1 MFFRRLFDVRGA
13 AAFLVAFLVAF
24 LAAFFAAGLV
34 LPLEGAR
41 AENDDVWALLKK
53 PGTIVLLRHSY
64 SPDSPEVEPKFG
76 DCSTQRN
83 LDESGRAQARRL
95 GDEFRKRGINSATL
109 VASQYCR
116 AIETAQL
123 TKLGPVRELPALNQV
138 YMAGLRDAEQQGKQY
153 MKTIPANQLT
163 ILVSHISNIQAIAG
177 VNLSAGEA
185 AVVHL
190 DKSGAV
196 VVDGRIMV
204 K

>member
-1 MFFRRLFDVRGA
+1 MLLRRLFVV
-13 AAFLVAFLVAF
+13 LVALGC
-24 LAAFFAAGLV
+24 FAACL
-34 LPLEGAR
+34 LPPGGAR
-41 AENDDVWALLKK
+41 AQNDDVWALLKK
-53 PGTIVLLRHSY
+53 PGYIILLRHSY

-95 GDEFRKRGINSATL
+95 GDEFRKHGINSATL

-116 AIETAQL
+116 AIETAKL

-138 YMAGLRDAEQQGKQY
+138 YMSGLRDAEQQGKQY

-163 ILVSHISNIQAIAG
+163 VLVSHISNIQAIAG
-177 VNLSAGEA
+177 VNLAAGEL

-196 VVDGRIMV
+196 IVDGRIKV
-204 K
+204 D